1 MAAGPRTYSFD
12 QLHDRVW
19 QITSAAWVVARSSA
33 PELRSADLED
43 VQILP
48 ADADGATIMVKIK
61 TATRGE
67 VTIRATVFA
76 NGDFAL
82 SQPEIIEGT
91 GSIFDSQADK
101 HLASVIAR
109 AVGKR

>member
-1 MAAGPRTYSFD
+1 MDGGRRHYSFD
-12 QLHDRVW
+12 DLHNRIW
-19 QITSAAWVVARSSA
+19 QIAPAAWVVARSSA

-43 VQILP
+43 VQVL
-48 ADADGATIMVKIK
+48 ADDAGRATIVVKIK

-67 VTIRATVFA
+67 LTIRATVSA

-82 SQPEIIEGT
+82 SQPEMSEVF
-91 GSIFDSQADK
+91 GSIFDEQADK
-101 HLASVIAR
+101 WLASVIVR

>member
-1 MAAGPRTYSFD
+1 MDGGRRHYSFD

-82 SQPEIIEGT
+82 SPPETIEGT
-91 GSIFDSQADK
+91 GSIFD
-101 HLASVIAR
+101 
-109 AVGKR
+109 KRSR